1 MDPKYTREYIDI
13 CTELDETM
21 EQLMNCSLEI
31 FTLNPEIAR
40 LTAKVKQLRLQKA
53 ELEDLLYEECES

>member
-1 MDPKYTREYIDI
+1 
-13 CTELDETM
+13 M

-53 ELEDLLYEECES
+53 ELEDLLYEECEN